1 MALKLLR
8 AVFAISFLC
17 AVDANAQVV
26 PLDVSGVVPGP
37 IVVEQKAG
45 SLVVRWPD
53 EASRP
58 WSAEFTLDPDKP
70 LITAI
75 RVGD

>member
-1 MALKLLR
+1 MALKL
-8 AVFAISFLC
+8 VCGIFAISFLY

-37 IVVEQKAG
+37 IVAEQKAS

-53 EASRP
+53 EASVRGRQSSHSILP
-58 WSAEFTLDPDKP
+58 N
-70 LITAI
+70 
-75 RVGD
+75 R